1 MSVADHNVVPG
12 KKFWTWGNGPSGKS
26 WDQTLTDDDGPYI
39 ELMAGAY
46 SDTQPDYSWL
56 QPYEVRRFTMN
67 WYPFRDIGGV
77 KKANLDAAV
86 NLEVNG
92 ATAKVGFYT
101 TAAHPAAVVMLKA
114 GERVLLRETVA
125 IDPGRPYTKQVTVPA
140 GIDEHDL
147 AASLSEGDKELVSY
161 SPIRLK
167 PEPIPRTVTAPP
179 APGDVKIN
187 EELYLIGLRAD
198 QFHDPSINP
207 EPYWQ
212 GALHRDPGDVRVNT
226 VLGIAAYKK
235 ARYVEA
241 EQFLRKA
248 LERSTDRYT
257 DPKDGEPIYYL
268 GVVLQAQG
276 RFDEAYTQFYKAVWS
291 EAWKAAAYYSL
302 AEIAAGRGDLTSA
315 LDFVDR
321 SIDSNALNIRAQN
334 LKAALLRHLGR
345 SREALQVLAA
355 AAHQTDPLDVRSM
368 AERWLA
374 FKDPTAAKAPA
385 STMNAH
391 PATAQETA
399 AEFAT
404 ICVSGF

>member
-1 MSVADHNVVPG
+1 
-12 KKFWTWGNGPSGKS
+12 
-26 WDQTLTDDDGPYI
+26 
-39 ELMAGAY
+39 
-46 SDTQPDYSWL
+46 
-56 QPYEVRRFTMN
+56 MN

-179 APGDVKIN
+179 APGDVKTN

-212 GALHRDPGDVRVNT
+212 EALHQIGRASCN
-226 VLGIAAYKK
+226 
-235 ARYVEA
+235 
-241 EQFLRKA
+241 
-248 LERSTDRYT
+248 ERS
-257 DPKDGEPIYYL
+257 E
-268 GVVLQAQG
+268 
-276 RFDEAYTQFYKAVWS
+276 
-291 EAWKAAAYYSL
+291 
-302 AEIAAGRGDLTSA
+302 
-315 LDFVDR
+315 
-321 SIDSNALNIRAQN
+321 
-334 LKAALLRHLGR
+334 
-345 SREALQVLAA
+345 
-355 AAHQTDPLDVRSM
+355 
-368 AERWLA
+368 ERR
-374 FKDPTAAKAPA
+374 
-385 STMNAH
+385 
-391 PATAQETA
+391 
-399 AEFAT
+399 
-404 ICVSGF
+404 VG

>member
-1 MSVADHNVVPG
+1 M
-12 KKFWTWGNGPSGKS
+12 
-26 WDQTLTDDDGPYI
+26 
-39 ELMAGAY
+39 
-46 SDTQPDYSWL
+46 
-56 QPYEVRRFTMN
+56 
-67 WYPFRDIGGV
+67 
-77 KKANLDAAV
+77 
-86 NLEVNG
+86 
-92 ATAKVGFYT
+92 
-101 TAAHPAAVVMLKA
+101 
-114 GERVLLRETVA
+114 
-125 IDPGRPYTKQVTVPA
+125 
-140 GIDEHDL
+140 
-147 AASLSEGDKELVSY
+147 
-161 SPIRLK
+161 
-167 PEPIPRTVTAPP
+167 
-179 APGDVKIN
+179 
-187 EELYLIGLRAD
+187 
-198 QFHDPSINP
+198 
-207 EPYWQ
+207 
-212 GALHRDPGDVRVNT
+212 
-226 VLGIAAYKK
+226 
-235 ARYVEA
+235 
-241 EQFLRKA
+241 
-248 LERSTDRYT
+248 
-257 DPKDGEPIYYL
+257 
-268 GVVLQAQG
+268 QAQG